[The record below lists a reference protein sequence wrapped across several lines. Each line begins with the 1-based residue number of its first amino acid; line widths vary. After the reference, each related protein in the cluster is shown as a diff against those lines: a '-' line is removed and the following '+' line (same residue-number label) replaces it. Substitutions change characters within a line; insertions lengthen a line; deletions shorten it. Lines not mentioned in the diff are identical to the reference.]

1 MCKPAILTSYTV
13 LKIKD
18 CIAFRLKLNL
28 KINYLVFFTTA
39 VFQLKRK
46 KATK

>member
-18 CIAFRLKLNL
+18 CIAFRFEIESKN
-28 KINYLVFFTTA
+28 
-39 VFQLKRK
+39 
-46 KATK
+46 